1 MKQQLKIYKV
11 KGNPLNPRLI
21 KNDKFK
27 KLVNSIISIP
37 AFMKLRPIILDEDF
51 MVIGGN
57 MRLKAHHHLN
67 RKEIWTDMFT
77 QADCDEMNKIALAE
91 ERETKSYI
99 EYCNEITIKDNVS
112 AGEWE
117 YDMLANEWDSVQL
130 AEWSLDV
137 WQNED
142 DKVTEGLIEDD
153 EIPEV
158 KESIVKRG
166 DIWKL
171 GNHKIMCGD
180 STSLDDV
187 EKLMNGEK
195 ADMVFTDPP
204 YGVEIKGKF
213 TGTILNDNLKGNEFD
228 DFLTACFNNLKLFNK
243 GNLYISYEIKNH
255 TTFENALIKSGF
267 IFDEIIIWNKDS
279 ASFYS
284 NNKYNRKFEPIFFIE
299 NGRELKCKP
308 DVNVWDFAKSSSF
321 ASRDENNKRFNE
333 KGNYLVAHPTTKPIG
348 LITKPINNSTKENDL
363 ILDLFLGSGSTLIA
377 AEKLNRKC
385 YGMELD
391 EKYCDVII
399 NRWEQFTGLK
409 ATIINGTK

>member
-77 QADCDEMNKIALAE
+77 QADCDEMNKIALEE
-91 ERETKSYI
+91 ERETKTYL

-130 AEWSLDV
+130 NDFGLDL

-142 DKVTEGLIEDD
+142 DVKEGLIEDD

-166 DIWKL
+166 DIWQL
-171 GNHKIMCGD
+171 GEHRVMCGD
-180 STSLDDV
+180 STSSDDV

-204 YGVEIKGKF
+204 YGM
-213 TGTILNDNLKGNEFD
+213 
-228 DFLTACFNNLKLFNK
+228 
-243 GNLYISYEIKNH
+243 
-255 TTFENALIKSGF
+255 NAVSKSGVLSARYKND
-267 IFDEIIIWNKDS
+267 ILGDDNTDVAKDS
-279 ASFYS
+279 FSLIHSLYDCKQIWWGANYYS
-284 NNKYNRKFEPIFFIE
+284 EFLPSAEGWI
-299 NGRELKCKP
+299 
-308 DVNVWDFAKSSSF
+308 VWDKNNGGSDQTDCELAWTNFRSVCRLYKK
-321 ASRDENNKRFNE
+321 ASE
-333 KGNYLVAHPTTKPIG
+333 KTNRVHPTQKPVELFLWSVEKFKVEFNIV
-348 LITKPINNSTKENDL
+348 
-363 ILDLFLGSGSTLIA
+363 LDVFLGSGSTLIA
-377 AEKLNRKC
+377 AEKLKRKC

-409 ATIINGTK
+409 AEKIN